1 MFGPIRMTGSFRRQ
15 IRSKKE
21 QMDSFFKFNKTN
33 RQWHLPIVAGL
44 SVGIP
49 MILGWYMDNIEA
61 GKLGSLAGLSI
72 LYIQSDKLIERM
84 ILLMTC
90 CFGLM
95 LSFTVGLLFSF
106 SPILAPIALGLFS
119 FGVHYSL
126 HKLQLTRPP
135 GNFFFIMLAS
145 TAICSPFQPE
155 HIAEKIGYV
164 AMGTILTCGIGLI
177 YSLLTLKKSNQP
189 ESMIHRK
196 SSYTNIVE
204 SIIFG
209 LIMTLSLA
217 VALSLDI
224 EKPYWIPIS
233 CLAVMQGSSSKHVWL
248 RATQRITGTL
258 IGLGITWL
266 IASGNPTPM
275 IMVISITLLQV
286 VVEFLVVRNYAIA
299 VVFITILTIFLSE
312 SGKQLTQ
319 DTNQIFF
326 ARMIDIFIGSM
337 IGMIGGWILFNAKLH
352 DHTTQQLRKAKI
364 LMKKNSRNRVDHQ

>member
-1 MFGPIRMTGSFRRQ
+1 MFDPIRMTGSFRRQ

-266 IASGNPTPM
+266 IASGNPTPL

>member
-1 MFGPIRMTGSFRRQ
+1 LFDPIRMTGSFRRQ

-266 IASGNPTPM
+266 IASGNPTPL

>member
-1 MFGPIRMTGSFRRQ
+1 
-15 IRSKKE
+15 
-21 QMDSFFKFNKTN
+21 MDSFFKFNQTN

-95 LSFTVGLLFSF
+95 LSFTVGLFFSF
-106 SPILAPIALGLFS
+106 SPIIAPIALGLFS

-164 AMGTILTCGIGLI
+164 AMGTILTCGIALI
-177 YSLLTLKKSNQP
+177 YSLLTLKKSHQP
-189 ESMIHRK
+189 ESIIHRK

-224 EKPYWIPIS
+224 EKPYWIPLS

-248 RATQRITGTL
+248 RAAQRITGTL
-258 IGLGITWL
+258 IGLGMTWL
-266 IASGNPTPM
+266 IASGNPTPL

-319 DTNQIFF
+319 DTNEIFF
-326 ARMIDIFIGSM
+326 ARMIDIFIGSI

-364 LMKKNSRNRVDHQ
+364 LMKKNNRNRVDHQ

>member
-1 MFGPIRMTGSFRRQ
+1 MAPPYSCRTKCRYPHDSGLVHGQYRSWKARIVSRIINIIHPIRQTHRTY
-15 IRSKKE
+15 
-21 QMDSFFKFNKTN
+21 D
-33 RQWHLPIVAGL
+33 P
-44 SVGIP
+44 P
-49 MILGWYMDNIEA
+49 D
-61 GKLGSLAGLSI
+61 
-72 LYIQSDKLIERM
+72 D
-84 ILLMTC
+84 LL
-90 CFGLM
+90 FW
-95 LSFTVGLLFSF
+95 SHVIFYRWIAFSF

-266 IASGNPTPM
+266 IASGNPTPL

>member
-1 MFGPIRMTGSFRRQ
+1 MRLELETNYLEKPDQ
-15 IRSKKE
+15 KE
-21 QMDSFFKFNKTN
+21 ELMESFFKFNKTN

-95 LSFTVGLLFSF
+95 LSFAVGLFFSF
-106 SPILAPIALGLFS
+106 SPIIAPIALGLFS

-126 HKLQLTRPP
+126 HKLQLSRPP

-155 HIAEKIGYV
+155 NIAEKIGYV
-164 AMGTILTCGIGLI
+164 AMGTILTCCIGLI
-177 YSLLTLKKSNQP
+177 YSLLTLKKNNQA
-189 ESMIHRK
+189 ESIIHHK

-204 SIIFG
+204 SMIFG
-209 LIMTLSLA
+209 LIMSFSLA
-217 VALSLDI
+217 VAFSLDI

-233 CLAVMQGSSSKHVWL
+233 CLAVMQGSSSQHVWL

-258 IGLGITWL
+258 VGLGITWL
-266 IASGNPTPM
+266 IASGSPTPL
-275 IMVISITLLQV
+275 IMVVSITLLQV
-286 VVEFLVVRNYAIA
+286 IVEFLVVRNYAIA
-299 VVFITILTIFLSE
+299 VIFITILTIFLSE

-326 ARMIDIFIGSM
+326 ARMIDIFIGSV
-337 IGMIGGWILFNAKLH
+337 IGMIGGWILYNAKLFH
-352 DHTTQQLRKAKI
+352 HATLQLRKARI
-364 LMKKNSRNRVDHQ
+364 LMKKTNRGTE